1 MAITKWRFGALQ
13 TWDLNGCEQVAK
25 PDRHADGG
33 ARDPQYLTKGGVAH
47 RVEVE
52 SVRSTAPEAQVCKR
66 KPTSSKIR
74 LNLA

>member
-52 SVRSTAPEAQVCKR
+52 SVRSQLQKLRYVSGSQQVQKYV
-66 KPTSSKIR
+66 
-74 LNLA
+74 